1 MDKPV
6 LLLLLLLLLQLGGFP
21 FMFFQGVDPATL
33 CMVCSYFK
41 KGHCLRD
48 KGNCTMKQG
57 PGCRT
62 RDFFIF
68 TDKGGWSYAHTELDC
83 AGHCSPSPSY
93 HGALKIVTFCCQG
106 LHFCNRIQRDEQE
119 DKL

>member
-1 MDKPV
+1 MDKLV
-6 LLLLLLLLLQLGGFP
+6 LLLLGVLP
-21 FMFFQGVDPATL
+21 FMFFQGVAPATL
-33 CMVCSYFK
+33 CAVCKIFK
-41 KGHCLRD
+41 KGKCLGG
-48 KGNCTMKQG
+48 KGSCATKEG
-57 PGCRT
+57 LGCRT
-62 RDFFIF
+62 QNFFF
-68 TDKGGWSYAHTELDC
+68 ESEKGGWSYAHTELDC